1 MTHWLLYIERL
12 SRYSVFLVK
21 CSLRLIYAVHGYHEI
36 LLFAAPRIL
45 VSRSS
50 ARHSQ
55 PWLKSLRASALYES
69 LIGPGFE
76 SNSSEDKGA
85 FEGPASLG
93 ASSILG
99 TATRKVYP
107 KPDGRTEDEESSC
120 VMYNGGERSRK
131 YAERGRKPRP
141 CRSKG

>member
-69 LIGPGFE
+69 LIGPGVE

-85 FEGPASLG
+85 FEGPACG
-93 ASSILG
+93 VVR
-99 TATRKVYP
+99 RKFDP
-107 KPDGRTEDEESSC
+107 RDGHTKGVSETGWS
-120 VMYNGGERSRK
+120 NGG
-131 YAERGRKPRP
+131 
-141 CRSKG
+141 